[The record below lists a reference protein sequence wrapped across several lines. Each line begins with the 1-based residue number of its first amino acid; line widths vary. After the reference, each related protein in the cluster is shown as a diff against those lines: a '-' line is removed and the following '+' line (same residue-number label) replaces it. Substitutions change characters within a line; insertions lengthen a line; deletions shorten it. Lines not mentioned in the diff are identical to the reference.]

1 MSNDIKINGIVYKE
15 IEKVS
20 EGSFGFISVVKPKDP
35 VLFCKKYSYK
45 ANGSKIHIALKRM
58 VAIGREKVD
67 LAKKEVKFLKTYS
80 NHSNPYFVRYFDSLE
95 KTNVSKN
102 EGEFYILMEYR
113 DKGTLW
119 DLIATKFEKKEYFEE
134 EMILK

>member
-1 MSNDIKINGIVYKE
+1 MKQDIKINGITYKE

-35 VLFCKKYSYK
+35 VLFCKKYLYK
-45 ANGSKIHIALKRM
+45 GEKSKIKIALKRM
-58 VAIGREKVD
+58 VAIGKEKVD

-80 NHSNPYFVRYFDSLE
+80 NHSNPYFVQYFDSMVN
-95 KTNVSKN
+95 TNSFKN

-113 DKGTLW
+113 EKGTLW
-119 DLIATKFEKKEYFEE
+119 DLIATKFEKKEYFDE